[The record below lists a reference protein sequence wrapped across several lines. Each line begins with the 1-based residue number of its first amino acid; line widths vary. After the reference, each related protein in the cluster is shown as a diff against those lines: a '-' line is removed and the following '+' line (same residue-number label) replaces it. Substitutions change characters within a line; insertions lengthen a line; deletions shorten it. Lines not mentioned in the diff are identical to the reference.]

1 MAGGVSSYA
10 SLNAKIRI
18 MFSHLLGPSELSAAM
33 DASDVPGV
41 VEAFRMTSYGEV
53 LEGIGEGGLSKEQVA
68 LALKKRLASAY
79 ETVIQTAPD
88 QARRVLVQLYRH
100 HEVENLKAL
109 LRGISIGPAAASG
122 EGSWNHVRRL
132 LFPFGARSTLPVE
145 RLGEAG
151 SVAAAVE
158 LLKGGPY
165 YDVLAFALKR
175 YSSEQSLFP
184 LEVALDLHYWRRL
197 WQETVNLQ
205 GLDQR
210 EAMRITGSLLD
221 MNNVMWAIRYR
232 VYHHLSEEELINYT
246 LSAGYHVRDQDIR
259 SVAAGADI
267 AALVERLYP
276 AVEDVSS
283 LLERPEQGLPRL
295 EIELKRHVARQ
306 CEAAFVGDP
315 FHVGLALA
323 LLVLQDFEVQ
333 DMVLLLEAK
342 ASGLAA
348 EEYASYLVKE
358 PVLHA

>member
-1 MAGGVSSYA
+1 VTGGVSSYA
-10 SLNAKIRI
+10 SLSAKIRI
-18 MFSHLLGPSELSAAM
+18 MYSHLLGASELAAAM
-33 DASDVPGV
+33 DAADLPAL
-41 VEAFRMTSYGEV
+41 VEALGVTSYGKS
-53 LEGIGEGGLSKEQVA
+53 LEEIGEREPTKEQVT
-68 LALKKRLASAY
+68 LALKRRLAWAY
-79 ETVIQTAPD
+79 ESVIQTAPD

-100 HEVENLKAL
+100 HELENLKAV
-109 LRGISIGPAAASG
+109 LRGISIQVAGGSG
-122 EGSWNHVRRL
+122 AGSWDRVRRL
-132 LFPFGARSTLPVE
+132 LFPFGGRTTLPVE
-145 RLGEAG
+145 RLAEAG

-158 LLKGGPY
+158 ILKGGPY

-232 VYHHLSEEELINYT
+232 VYHQLSEEELINYT
-246 LSAGYHVRDQDIR
+246 LSAGYRVRDQDIR

-267 AALVERLYP
+267 AALIERLYP
-276 AVEDVSS
+276 SVEDAAS
-283 LLERPEQGLPRL
+283 LLEQPEQGLPWL

-342 ASGLAA
+342 SSGLPAA
-348 EEYASYLVKE
+348 VYAPFLVKE
-358 PVLHA
+358 PLVHA

>member
-1 MAGGVSSYA
+1 VAGGVSSYA

-18 MFSHLLGPSELSAAM
+18 MYSHLLGGSELAAAM
-33 DASDVPGV
+33 DAADVPAL
-41 VEAFRMTSYGEV
+41 VETFRMTSYRDALDSVGDRD
-53 LEGIGEGGLSKEQVA
+53 LTKEQVS
-68 LALKKRLASAY
+68 LALKKKLAWSY
-79 ETVIQTAPD
+79 ESVIQTAPD

-100 HEVENLKAL
+100 HELENLKAL
-109 LRGISIGPAAASG
+109 LRGISIGSAGGNEP
-122 EGSWNHVRRL
+122 GSWDRVRRL
-132 LFPFGARSTLPVE
+132 LFPFGTRTTLPVE
-145 RLGEAG
+145 RLAEAG

-158 LLKGGPY
+158 VLKGGPY
-165 YDVLAFALKR
+165 YEVLAFALKR

-210 EAMRITGSLLD
+210 EAMRITGALLD

-232 VYHHLSEEELINYT
+232 VYHQLSEEELINYT
-246 LSAGYHVRDQDIR
+246 LSAGYRVRDQDIR

-267 AALVERLYP
+267 PALVERLYP
-276 AVEDVSS
+276 ALEDAAS
-283 LLERPEQGLPRL
+283 LLEQPEQGLPRL
-295 EIELKRHVARQ
+295 EIELKRHVAGQ

-323 LLVLQDFEVQ
+323 FLVLQDLEVQ

-342 ASGLAA
+342 SSGLAT
-348 EEYASYLVKE
+348 EEYAPVLGKE

>member
-1 MAGGVSSYA
+1 VTGGVSSYA
-10 SLNAKIRI
+10 SLGAKVRI
-18 MFSHLLGPSELSAAM
+18 MYSYLLGASELGAAM
-33 DASDVPGV
+33 DAPDVPSL
-41 VEAFRMTSYGEV
+41 VETLRGTSYREA
-53 LEGIGEGGLSKEQVA
+53 LEGMGGRELTKEQA
-68 LALKKRLASAY
+68 SLALKKRLARVY
-79 ETVIQTAPD
+79 ESVIQSAPD

-100 HEVENLKAL
+100 HELENLKAL
-109 LRGISIGPAAASG
+109 LRGMSIEVAG
-122 EGSWNHVRRL
+122 GSDTSSWDRVGRL
-132 LFPFGARSTLPVE
+132 LFPFGARTTLPVE
-145 RLGEAG
+145 SLTQAG

-221 MNNVMWAIRYR
+221 MNNIMWAIRYR
-232 VYHHLSEEELINYT
+232 VYHQLSEEELINYT
-246 LSAGYHVRDQDIR
+246 LSAGYRVRDQDIR

-267 AALVERLYP
+267 AALVQRLYP
-276 AVEDVSS
+276 AVEDAPS
-283 LLERPEQGLPRL
+283 LLEEPKQGLPRL
-295 EIELKRHVARQ
+295 EIELKRHVMGQ

-333 DMVLLLEAK
+333 DLVLLLEAK
-342 ASGLAA
+342 SSGLAA
-348 EEYASYLVKE
+348 EEYAPFLVKE
-358 PVLHA
+358 PVAHA

>member
-1 MAGGVSSYA
+1 VTGGVSSYA
-10 SLNAKIRI
+10 SLSAKIRI
-18 MFSHLLGPSELSAAM
+18 MYSHLLGASELAAAM
-33 DASDVPGV
+33 DAADLPAL
-41 VEAFRMTSYGEV
+41 VEALGVTSYGKS
-53 LEGIGEGGLSKEQVA
+53 LEEIGEREPTKEQVT
-68 LALKKRLASAY
+68 LALKRRLAWAY
-79 ETVIQTAPD
+79 ESVIQTAPD

-100 HEVENLKAL
+100 HELENLKAV
-109 LRGISIGPAAASG
+109 LRGISILVAGGSG
-122 EGSWNHVRRL
+122 AGSWDRVRRL
-132 LFPFGARSTLPVE
+132 LFPFGARTTLPVE
-145 RLGEAG
+145 RLAEAG

-158 LLKGGPY
+158 ILKGGPY

-210 EAMRITGSLLD
+210 EAMRIIGSLLD

-232 VYHHLSEEELINYT
+232 VYHQLSEEELINYT

-276 AVEDVSS
+276 AIEDAAS
-283 LLERPEQGLPRL
+283 LLERPEQGLPKL
-295 EIELKRHVARQ
+295 ETELKRHVARQ

-323 LLVLQDFEVQ
+323 LLVLQDLEVQ
-333 DMVLLLEAK
+333 DVVLLLEAK
-342 ASGLAA
+342 SSGLPAA
-348 EEYASYLVKE
+348 EYAPFLVKE
-358 PVLHA
+358 PLVHA

>member
-1 MAGGVSSYA
+1 
-10 SLNAKIRI
+10 LNAKVRI
-18 MFSHLLGPSELSAAM
+18 MYSHLLGANDLAAAM
-33 DASDVPGV
+33 DSADLPGL
-41 VEAFRMTSYGEV
+41 VEAFRSTSYGDA
-53 LEGIGEGGLSKEQVA
+53 LQGIGGREQTKEQVA
-68 LALKKRLASAY
+68 LALKRELAWAY
-79 ETVIQTAPD
+79 ESVIQTAPD
-88 QARRVLVQLYRH
+88 QARRVLVQLYRR
-100 HEVENLKAL
+100 HELENLKAL
-109 LRGISIGPAAASG
+109 LRGISIGAAGGSDGGASD
-122 EGSWNHVRRL
+122 HVRRL
-132 LFPFGARSTLPVE
+132 LFPLATRTTLPAE
-145 RLGEAG
+145 RLAEAA
-151 SVAAAVE
+151 SVPAAIEV
-158 LLKGGPY
+158 LKGGPY
-165 YDVLAFALKR
+165 FDVLASALRR

-184 LEVALDLHYWRRL
+184 LEVALDLHYWRKL

-210 EAMRITGSLLD
+210 EAMRITGALLD
-221 MNNVMWAIRYR
+221 MNNVMWSIRYR

-276 AVEDVSS
+276 DVADASS
-283 LLERPEQGLPRL
+283 LFAQPQQGLPRL

-342 ASGLAA
+342 SSGLAA
-348 EEYASYLVKE
+348 GEYAPFLVKE
-358 PVLHA
+358 PVLHV